1 MVRKNCYKYNGEE
14 IKIIVNEYLNTNI
27 TFKELADKY
36 DRSIREVMLLLRK
49 HYDMDE
55 QKTSERYRRY
65 KKKDFQVLVIDDNGG
80 RRIFNNDQEVIWWFQ
95 EFGIH
100 PSTARQLV
108 RRALDSTGKYQ
119 NLRITYI

>member
-14 IKIIVNEYLNTNI
+14 IKIIVNEYLNTTI

-65 KKKDFQVLVIDDNGG
+65 KKKDVQVVVIDDNGG
-80 RRIFNNDQEVIWWFQ
+80 RRIFNNDQEVSWWCQ

-119 NLRITYI
+119 NLRITYV

>member
-55 QKTSERYRRY
+55 LEAHHIVSFRSGGLPI
-65 KKKDFQVLVIDDNGG
+65 KDNMVLITKENHSRFHSDNTM
-80 RRIFNNDQEVIWWFQ
+80 
-95 EFGIH
+95 
-100 PSTARQLV
+100 TAEDLKNKRNAIIKSNGHSL
-108 RRALDSTGKYQ
+108 
-119 NLRITYI
+119 I

>member
-65 KKKDFQVLVIDDNGG
+65 KKKDYKVMVTDDNGSC
-80 RRIFNNDQEVIWWFQ
+80 RIFKNDQEVIWWFQ

-100 PSTARQLV
+100 SSTARQLV

-119 NLRITYI
+119 NLRITYV

>member
-1 MVRKNCYKYNGEE
+1 MVRKNCYKYNGKE

-95 EFGIH
+95 EFGIK
-100 PSTARQLV
+100 PNVARQLV
-108 RRALDSTGKYQ
+108 RRALDGNGRYQ
-119 NLRITYI
+119 NLQLTYL